1 MVELASGSSAQFDL
15 THTAFNTMPIILP
28 SISVQKRFRII
39 AQPINNYLDLLYN
52 ENKIL
57 KELKDLLLSKLA
69 TIENN

>member
-15 THTAFNTMPIILP
+15 THTAFNTIPIILP
-28 SISVQKRFRII
+28 SKSIQNRFRII
-39 AQPINNYLDLLYN
+39 AQPLNKHLDLLYN

-69 TIENN
+69 TIEN